1 MKRLV
6 TRIGTALSMAA
17 LALAA
22 AAGPAL
28 IAPHAATA
36 AVVTAAVVTGTDEQA
51 VTALGPR
58 LGVDDFRFASMDA
71 EYLLGRDPEGHSTLG
86 VTETLI
92 AVFPDSDQN
101 RGIRR
106 ALPLEYD
113 GHPTDLDVQS
123 VTDLDGVPRDFE
135 TETEDDFLLVTI
147 AADDYVHGEQSYV
160 IRYTQ
165 TNVTLEPDDS
175 EVQEFY
181 WDVNGTGWAQPFDR
195 VSAVISMDDA
205 LGEAYTGDVACYR
218 GPDGS
223 ATPCEELR
231 VEESAPPRIIASAA
245 GLGAFENLSVAVGFD
260 AGTFVPRDSSLS
272 ASTPGM
278 LGLGAGIVSVAGLL
292 AAIIVRRI
300 RWRNASGRGL
310 VIAEYE
316 PPPGVDPLL
325 AAELL
330 GAEAKGVTATIL
342 DLAVGGAVRIVETS
356 KKRFELELNDPALA
370 SAETLPVLGALFGEA
385 AAPGARRTLGSSDS
399 TLASALLAIGRGTR
413 ARSSAAGFR
422 RGVGVGGRVV
432 LAVTVLVAAV
442 IGVIGSIV
450 ALDTG
455 RGGGWPVVVMIAS
468 IVAAVLV
475 LIVLIDVRPLTRQGA
490 IAREQLR
497 GLELF
502 IRLAEADRLRMLQSP
517 SGALR
522 NAAAVGATTG
532 AAAMTEAGSTGPVP
546 PEQVLRLHEKLLPYA
561 VLFGLEKEWA
571 AELASLYEREGSD
584 PRWYSGRSGFNA
596 AAFSAGVGSFA
607 TASSTSWSSSGS
619 SSSSGGSSGGG
630 SSGGGGGGGGG
641 GGV

>member
-17 LALAA
+17 LLFAA
-22 AAGPAL
+22 ALGPAL

-36 AVVTAAVVTGTDEQA
+36 AVVTGADEPAA
-51 VTALGPR
+51 TALGPR
-58 LGVDDFRFASMDA
+58 LGVDDFRFASFDA
-71 EYLLGRDPEGHSTLG
+71 DYLLGRDSDGRSTLA
-86 VTETLI
+86 VTETLV

-113 GHPTDLDVQS
+113 GHPTDLRV
-123 VTDLDGVPRDFE
+123 LGVSDENGVARDFE
-135 TETEDDFLLVTI
+135 QENDEDDEFLLVTI
-147 AADDYVHGEQSYV
+147 AADDYVHGAQSYV

-165 TNVTLEPDDS
+165 NNVILEPDDS
-175 EVQEFY
+175 DVQEFY

-195 VSAVISMDDA
+195 VSAVIGMDDA
-205 LGEAYTGDVACYR
+205 LGEAYTGDAACYR
-218 GPDGS
+218 GPEGS

-231 VEESAPPRIIASAA
+231 VEESIPPRILASAA
-245 GLGAFENLSVAVGFD
+245 GLGAFENLSVAVAFD

-272 ASTPGM
+272 ASTPGL
-278 LGLGAGIVSVAGLL
+278 LGLGAGIVSVVGVL
-292 AAIIVRRI
+292 AAIIARRT
-300 RWRNASGRGL
+300 RWRNAAGRGL

-330 GAEAKGVTATIL
+330 GAETKGVTATIL
-342 DLAVGGAVRIVETS
+342 DLAVSGAVRIVETA
-356 KKRFELELNDPALA
+356 KKRFELELHDPALA
-370 SAETLPVLGALFGEA
+370 TAESTPVLGALFGQT
-385 AAPGARRTLGSSDS
+385 AAPGARRKLGSSDS
-399 TLASALLAIGRGTR
+399 SLASALVSIGRGTR
-413 ARSSAAGFR
+413 ARSTAAGFR
-422 RGVGVGGRVV
+422 RRVGVGWRIALASIV
-432 LAVTVLVAAV
+432 LIAAV
-442 IGVIGSIV
+442 IGVIGSII
-450 ALDTG
+450 ALDTD

-468 IVAAVLV
+468 IVAAILV
-475 LIVLIDVRPLTRQGA
+475 LILLIDVRPLTRQGA

-522 NAAAVGATTG
+522 DAASIGATMSG
-532 AAAMTEAGSTGPVP
+532 ATASMTEAGAPGPVSS
-546 PEQVLRLHEKLLPYA
+546 EQVLRLHEKLLPYS

-571 AELASLYEREGSD
+571 AELASLYEQRGSD
-584 PRWYSGRSGFNA
+584 PGWYSGRSGFNA

>member
-6 TRIGTALSMAA
+6 IQIGTAMLMAA
-17 LALAA
+17 LFLATA
-22 AAGPAL
+22 VGPAL
-28 IAPHAATA
+28 VAQPATA
-36 AVVTAAVVTGTDEQA
+36 SEEAAVA
-51 VTALGPR
+51 ALGPV

-71 EYLLGRDPEGHSTLG
+71 EYLLGRDEEGHSTLA
-86 VTETLI
+86 VTETLV
-92 AVFPDSDQN
+92 ANFPEIDQN

-123 VTDLDGVPRDFE
+123 VTDENGVPRDFE
-135 TETEDDFLLVTI
+135 TEAEDDFLLVTI
-147 AADDYVHGEQSYV
+147 AADDYVHGAQSYV

-165 TNVTLEPDDS
+165 NNVTLEPDDS
-175 EVQEFY
+175 DVQEFY

-205 LGEAYTGDVACYR
+205 LGEAYTGDAACYR
-218 GPDGS
+218 GPEGS
-223 ATPCEELR
+223 TTRCEELR
-231 VEESAPPRIIASAA
+231 VEESMPPRIIASAA
-245 GLGAFENLSVAVGFD
+245 ALGAFENLSVAIAFEP
-260 AGTFVPRDSSLS
+260 GTFVPRDASLA
-272 ASTPGM
+272 ASTPGV
-278 LGLGAGIVSVAGLL
+278 LGLCAGIVSVAGLL
-292 AAIIVRRI
+292 AAIVARRT
-300 RWRNASGRGL
+300 RWRSAAGRGL

-330 GAEAKGVTATIL
+330 GAETKGVTATIL
-342 DLAVGGAVRIVETS
+342 DLAVNGAVRIIETK
-356 KKRFELELNDPALA
+356 KKRFELELHDPTLVT
-370 SAETLPVLGALFGEA
+370 AEGAPVLAALFGDA
-385 AAPGARRTLGSSDS
+385 PAPGARRKLGSSD
-399 TLASALLAIGRGTR
+399 TALASALLSVGRHTR
-413 ARSSAAGFR
+413 ARSTAAGFR
-422 RGVGVGGRVV
+422 RRVGVGGRIALAAIV
-432 LAVTVLVAAV
+432 LITAV
-442 IGVIGSIV
+442 IAVIGSII
-450 ALDTG
+450 ALDTD
-455 RGGGWPVVVMIAS
+455 RGGAWPVLVMMAS
-468 IVAAVLV
+468 IGAAVLV
-475 LIVLIDVRPLTRQGA
+475 LILLIDVRPLTRQGA

-522 NAAAVGATTG
+522 DPVAAGAIPSGAAVD
-532 AAAMTEAGSTGPVP
+532 AGSLGPVAP
-546 PEQVLRLHEKLLPYA
+546 DQVLRLHEKLLPYS
-561 VLFGLEKEWA
+561 VLFGLEKEWS
-571 AELASLYEREGSD
+571 AELASLYERAGSD
-584 PRWYSGRSGFNA
+584 PGWYSGRSGFNA